1 MQAQKAEGTRDL
13 IGAEMRAWQKMQ
25 QIAAGVFEP
34 FGFKPIETPAIE
46 QVDVFVHG
54 IGQSTDVVR
63 KEMFRVFSGAN
74 LERVFTEGTDTKLKP
89 KQRLALRPEGTAG
102 VVRAVVENNLVPQG
116 STPFKAYYAEAM
128 FRGERPQKGRLRQ
141 FHQVGIE
148 WLGAPDPAADAECII
163 MLMEFYKRLGFD
175 LSKLR
180 LLINSMGDPQCRPA
194 YREQVKQFILDH
206 ADEMCD
212 ECRERAE
219 LNPLRAFDCKHD
231 HCREIMAEAPLMGDC
246 LCDECREHYEQV
258 KRYLDA
264 AGIEY
269 VEDPTL
275 VRGLDYY
282 TRTVFEISIPGFPA
296 LCGGG
301 RYGGLS
307 KQLGGPDVEG
317 IGFAMGLERLIMVM
331 EQQGCDF
338 PEPQQCNLYI
348 ASMGEAAAEEAF
360 RLTTQLRREG
370 YAVQCDLMG
379 RSVKAQMKYANK
391 IGALYSMVLGDSE
404 LEAGSAQLKQ
414 MATGTAKPISLLHFL
429 PEFETEMQNGWFA
442 AAAEAAENVDC

>member
-180 LLINSMGDPQCRPA
+180 LLINSMGDAQCRPA

-219 LNPLRAFDCKHD
+219 INPLRAFDCKNE
-231 HCREIMAEAPLMGDC
+231 HCREVMKGAPLMGDN
-246 LCDECREHYEQV
+246 LCDDCREHYEQV
-258 KRYLDA
+258 KRHLDA

-282 TRTVFEISIPGFPA
+282 TRTVFEVEAPGAGVGSIG
-296 LCGGG
+296 GGG
-301 RYGGLS
+301 RYDGLVELEGG
-307 KQLGGPDVEG
+307 KPTPGV
-317 IGFAMGLERLIMVM
+317 GFAVGFERAMLALEAFGKEMACDDEGCVFVANAGADLRDEVFALALDLRARGVRTECDYQGKSLKAQFKLADKLGASHIVIIGGDEIAAGKVKLRNMATHEERLIDRV
-331 EQQGCDF
+331 G
-338 PEPQQCNLYI
+338 
-348 ASMGEAAAEEAF
+348 AAEIIA
-360 RLTTQLRREG
+360 
-370 YAVQCDLMG
+370 
-379 RSVKAQMKYANK
+379 
-391 IGALYSMVLGDSE
+391 AL
-404 LEAGSAQLKQ
+404 
-414 MATGTAKPISLLHFL
+414 
-429 PEFETEMQNGWFA
+429 
-442 AAAEAAENVDC
+442 

>member
-1 MQAQKAEGTRDL
+1 MAILTTRPRGTNDFL
-13 IGAEMRAWQKMQ
+13 PA
-25 QIAAGVFEP
+25 
-34 FGFKPIETPAIE
+34 ETPRWQYVERTLLSTAALYGYGEIRTPTFE
-46 QVDVFVHG
+46 HTELFQRGVGDT
-54 IGQSTDVVR
+54 TDVVN
-63 KEMFRVFSGAN
+63 KEMYT
-74 LERVFTEGTDTKLKP
+74 FTDKGDRSIT
-89 KQRLALRPEGTAG
+89 LRPEGTAG
-102 VVRAVVENNLVPQG
+102 ICRAAIENGLLGDALPLKVSYVFNC
-116 STPFKAYYAEAM
+116 FRYEKAQ
-128 FRGERPQKGRLRQ
+128 RGRFRQ
-141 FHQVGIE
+141 FHQFGVECYGATQPVTDAEVISLAWE
-148 WLGAPDPAADAECII
+148 GMQTLGLKDLTLAINSIGCPTCRAEYHKALRAYFESRREELCETCKERLEKNPMRILDCKSPVCGEIAKGAP
-163 MLMEFYKRLGFD
+163 R
-175 LSKLR
+175 
-180 LLINSMGDPQCRPA
+180 
-194 YREQVKQFILDH
+194 VLDY
-206 ADEMCD
+206 
-212 ECRERAE
+212 
-219 LNPLRAFDCKHD
+219 
-231 HCREIMAEAPLMGDC
+231 
-246 LCDECREHYEQV
+246 LCDDCRSHFEKVQTLL
-258 KRYLDA
+258 KDA
-264 AGIEY
+264 DIPFTVDAGI
-269 VEDPTL
+269 

-338 PEPQQCNLYI
+338 PEPQQCDLYI

-442 AAAEAAENVDC
+442 AAAEAAEGITR